1 LGLLLLNYA
10 ETGVDA
16 LSSETREAPVP
27 RTHPRR
33 SSLYSR
39 CRPCDDPPN
48 RFAVAESLHAPRARQ
63 ELALFL
69 LKEIKTPADYKEKS
83 FADLLHALELLQ
95 FNGETLA
102 ENLKEASSALLCALS
117 NVFAGS
123 CFVSRQ

>member
-1 LGLLLLNYA
+1 
-10 ETGVDA
+10 
-16 LSSETREAPVP
+16 
-27 RTHPRR
+27 
-33 SSLYSR
+33 
-39 CRPCDDPPN
+39 
-48 RFAVAESLHAPRARQ
+48 VAESLHAPRARQ

-117 NVFAGS
+117 NFLLGHALFRDSRGGRLTLLSGLVCLAGDLRDRLT
-123 CFVSRQ
+123 RQSF